1 MIKYGGIFEIDK
13 KKEKCNVLEA
23 KMNENGFWNDNEKAT
38 QVMRELK
45 ELKDIIEEAEG
56 IRNDINDLMELRK
69 LGEDETEIDKE
80 VERLEKK
87 VSQFELKTLLDD
99 PDDKRGAILTI
110 HPGAGG
116 TESCDWAGML
126 LRMYK
131 RWIEKKGYKYRE
143 LDFQP
148 GDVAGVKDATL
159 EIQGVYVY
167 GYLKSEK
174 GVHRLVRISPF
185 DSNKRRHTSF
195 ASVFVYPLID
205 EDININVKEDD
216 IKMEMFRSSGPGGQN
231 VNKLNTAVRIVHIP
245 TGIAVVS
252 RSERSQYQNRQIAMR
267 ILKARLYQLEKDKQ
281 EEKMRKLEG
290 EKTEISWGNQIRSY
304 VLQPYQMI
312 KDHRTNVQIGDIQ
325 SVMDGDIDIFIEAY
339 LKWKKQ
345 THQY

>member
-1 MIKYGGIFEIDK
+1 
-13 KKEKCNVLEA
+13 
-23 KMNENGFWNDNEKAT
+23 MNENGFWNDNEKAT

-45 ELKDIIEEAEG
+45 ELKDIIDEAEG
-56 IRNDINDLMELRK
+56 IKNDINDLMELKK

-80 VERLEKK
+80 AEGLEKR

-99 PDDKRGAILTI
+99 PDDRRGAILTI

-131 RWIEKKGYKYRE
+131 RWVEKKGYKYRE

-159 EIQGVYVY
+159 EIQGDYVY

-195 ASVFVYPLID
+195 ASVFVYPIID
-205 EDININVKEDD
+205 EDINIDIKDD
-216 IKMEMFRSSGPGGQN
+216 EIKMEMFRSSGPGGQN
-231 VNKLNTAVRIVHIP
+231 VNKLSTAVRIIHIP

-312 KDHRTNVQIGDIQ
+312 KDHRTTVQTGDIQ

-345 THQY
+345 TH